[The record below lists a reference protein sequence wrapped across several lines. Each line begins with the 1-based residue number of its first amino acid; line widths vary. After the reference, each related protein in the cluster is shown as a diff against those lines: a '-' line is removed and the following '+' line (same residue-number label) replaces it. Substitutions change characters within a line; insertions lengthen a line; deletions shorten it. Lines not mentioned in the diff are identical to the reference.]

1 MQAMFNSSRALHHPS
16 LLCLSPEHHLGSFPR
31 AAVTVPQTRW
41 LETANIYFLS
51 VLGARSLKW
60 DFFIES
66 RAMLS
71 MKAGGKN
78 SSMPLLASGGCQ
90 QSFVFPTMETPS
102 SAFIFTWYSV
112 CVYQCPNFPLHLRT
126 PVIRWSESES
136 RSVVSNSLQPHGLY
150 SMEFSRPEYW
160 SRWPFPS
167 AGDLPNPLDEDPCQQ
182 NMTLP

>member
-1 MQAMFNSSRALHHPS
+1 MQAMFNSPRALHHPS

-90 QSFVFPTMETPS
+90 QSLASRAYRHITLVSALIAAWHSPCVLS
-102 SAFIFTWYSV
+102 S
-112 CVYQCPNFPLHLRT
+112 CGLLCRHL
-126 PVIRWSESES
+126 
-136 RSVVSNSLQPHGLY
+136 SLDLGLT
-150 SMEFSRPEYW
+150 RI
-160 SRWPFPS
+160 
-167 AGDLPNPLDEDPCQQ
+167 Q
-182 NMTLP
+182 